1 MKRYKILVVDDE
13 QEIRDMCKRALE
25 RAGYRVDLSQNAQE
39 ALELLEKEKDYEL
52 VLTDLKLPGVDGLEL
67 IYAIR
72 EKYPRCKTLLMT
84 GTLPGN
90 NTTTDTADCLRKP
103 FGFMELI
110 LKVNERLS
118 FPKTNPPQSPFLN
131 NLRIYDISKLVIN

>member
-1 MKRYKILVVDDE
+1 
-13 QEIRDMCKRALE
+13 
-25 RAGYRVDLSQNAQE
+25 
-39 ALELLEKEKDYEL
+39 
-52 VLTDLKLPGVDGLEL
+52 LKLPGVDGLEL

-118 FPKTNPPQSPFLN
+118 FPKTNPP
-131 NLRIYDISKLVIN
+131 